1 MAAGLDGE
9 PCWFE
14 PHCWV
19 SWRALEVKSSIS
31 EINCSVSKSAV
42 STLFKLTKSS
52 LSTWKRGSIKID
64 TFDYELKIVLPTIF
78 TWESQSN
85 PGIEIWLDALE
96 PLLQGTVVDMEQV
109 SGSHEDLNPA
119 SFLFKVSWDAAAAT
133 SASERRKIDW
143 VMHFIFSKT
152 DVKNYYQYPY
162 YVSKKT
168 F

>member
-1 MAAGLDGE
+1 MIDTTFFDFL
-9 PCWFE
+9 
-14 PHCWV
+14 
-19 SWRALEVKSSIS
+19 
-31 EINCSVSKSAV
+31 
-42 STLFKLTKSS
+42 
-52 LSTWKRGSIKID
+52 KID
-64 TFDYELKIVLPTIF
+64 HSVANYF

-143 VMHFIFSKT
+143 VMHFLQKRT
-152 DVKNYYQYPY
+152 L
-162 YVSKKT
+162 
-168 F
+168 